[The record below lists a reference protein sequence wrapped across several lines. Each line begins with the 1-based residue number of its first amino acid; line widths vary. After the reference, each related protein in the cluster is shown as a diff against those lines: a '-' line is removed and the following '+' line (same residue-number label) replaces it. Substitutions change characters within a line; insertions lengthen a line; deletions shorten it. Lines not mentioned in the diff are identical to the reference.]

1 MENFVEQIKN
11 RDYDTFVSGIESL
24 TSLFSEI
31 PDSLLEKILPI
42 LKAKLSEFPNSLRLI
57 LEFFAKLSKQDSFSL
72 YFPNF
77 VPELIFQFA
86 NASNTLRSSI
96 FALLYSFSL
105 KNDLSP
111 YLIQYGLSNDNY
123 DIKTFTIK
131 LIKELYKV
139 QKAPELLIKTLRT
152 MSSDSTEILK
162 TLASE
167 ALDSIFKLETEK
179 NFEFLKEFQFSSI
192 PHKIIEKVLF
202 SLNSNE
208 KYANL
213 QLLEE
218 IITSL
223 ESLKSLPILSLLH
236 ILSKALEDTNFKISL
251 ISLNIAYFVLSNPS
265 ILIPE
270 SSIQIILPSCIK
282 KLGDNK
288 ISVRQSAHKL
298 FRLLLKI
305 NILEVVSELLPA
317 LESPNWHIREESLSV
332 LIVAMLIFPSSY
344 DFTTLIPFFAKL
356 LDDSRTKIRVTSTEA
371 LAVLNSIYGENIVSA
386 KLKDIV
392 DDKAFEGI
400 IQRFKQKNLP
410 TLTDE
415 YITFK
420 SNSKAPETI
429 SSRYFF
435 QSSINSYKSPLASY
449 EKIIP
454 DTPTSAETS
463 TEPKIIRKSMSSN
476 KYNKNL
482 VSSFR
487 IGGTLPQTV
496 KDNPNYIP
504 FDKLDPVVN
513 PSESLQKCIFYSEN

>member
-179 NFEFLKEFQFSSI
+179 NFEYE
-192 PHKIIEKVLF
+192 
-202 SLNSNE
+202 
-208 KYANL
+208 
-213 QLLEE
+213 LE
-218 IITSL
+218 
-223 ESLKSLPILSLLH
+223 
-236 ILSKALEDTNFKISL
+236 
-251 ISLNIAYFVLSNPS
+251 
-265 ILIPE
+265 
-270 SSIQIILPSCIK
+270 
-282 KLGDNK
+282 
-288 ISVRQSAHKL
+288 
-298 FRLLLKI
+298 
-305 NILEVVSELLPA
+305 
-317 LESPNWHIREESLSV
+317 
-332 LIVAMLIFPSSY
+332 IFP
-344 DFTTLIPFFAKL
+344 
-356 LDDSRTKIRVTSTEA
+356 KI
-371 LAVLNSIYGENIVSA
+371 LYF
-386 KLKDIV
+386 DI
-392 DDKAFEGI
+392 I
-400 IQRFKQKNLP
+400 
-410 TLTDE
+410 
-415 YITFK
+415 
-420 SNSKAPETI
+420 
-429 SSRYFF
+429 
-435 QSSINSYKSPLASY
+435 
-449 EKIIP
+449 
-454 DTPTSAETS
+454 
-463 TEPKIIRKSMSSN
+463 
-476 KYNKNL
+476 
-482 VSSFR
+482 
-487 IGGTLPQTV
+487 
-496 KDNPNYIP
+496 
-504 FDKLDPVVN
+504 
-513 PSESLQKCIFYSEN
+513 